1 MRMDLAKKLFNNGQI
16 RIKYDITC
24 HIQDVPVR
32 FANFGIMQI
41 NTSGVIRITG
51 GDGYISFYRPASLE
65 DAAKWLDRFTYIDEY
80 TDEYIDNRKNI
91 SVAVCA

>member
-1 MRMDLAKKLFNNGQI
+1 MRMDLAKKLFDKGHV

-24 HIQDVPVR
+24 QIQDTQVR

-41 NTSGVIRITG
+41 NDSGVIRITG

-65 DAAKWLDRFTYIDEY
+65 DTAKWLDRFTYIDEY
-80 TDEYIDNRKNI
+80 IEDHKNI
-91 SVAVCA
+91 SNAICA